1 MSTVSVLMGFTVTIN
16 SSFLYIYICL
26 YTDGKSICK
35 TRKMHTSRTNN
46 QPKKSEYGKEIL
58 IKP

>member
-1 MSTVSVLMGFTVTIN
+1 MGFTVTIN
-16 SSFLYIYICL
+16 SSFLYIYIRL
-26 YTDGKSICK
+26 YTDGKSVCK
-35 TRKMHTSRTNN
+35 TRKMHSSGTNN